1 MISRFL
7 KQFAPRTLYGR
18 AAAILL
24 LPMLTLQLAVA
35 AVFVQRHFE
44 DVTAQ
49 MTNNLLLEVELVLR
63 ALERQ
68 PLAEV
73 QQGLAEE
80 LKIELRS
87 WDGVPS
93 GNRMVF
99 YDVSGRTIMPL
110 MRSRLEGLREIDL
123 SDLDFVALGLL
134 SAKGPVQMI
143 LSRDRVS
150 ASNPHQVLVLMV
162 FTGVF
167 MTLIAYMFLRNQLR
181 PIKRLSVA
189 AAAFGRGQRVA
200 LTPSGAL
207 EVKAAGQ
214 AFLDMRDRIE
224 RQIEQRTMMLSGV
237 SHDLRTPITRLQLA
251 LELLEGPEVEDLKKD
266 VSAMQMM
273 VDSFLNYARD
283 WAADP
288 VENVDLVALG
298 AGLAG
303 RMTPPAG
310 FEIAGAPRLCAL
322 RPVPIGRA
330 IENLLVN
337 ASRYGSQIIL
347 ELQFEQTSL
356 RITVHDDGPGIPEVQ
371 RESAAKPFVRLEAAR
386 GQNQGS
392 GVGLGLAIAADVAR
406 LHGGQLVLGD
416 SVKLGGLSAEIR
428 LPL

>member
-1 MISRFL
+1 MIGRFL

-44 DVTAQ
+44 DVTEQ

-63 ALERQ
+63 ALERH
-68 PLAEV
+68 PVDEV
-73 QQGLAEE
+73 SQGLAAE
-80 LKIELRS
+80 LNIDLQS
-87 WDGVPS
+87 WDGVPRD
-93 GNRMVF
+93 NRLMF
-99 YDVSGRTIMPL
+99 YDISGRTIIPL

-123 SDLDFVALGLL
+123 SDLDFVVLGLMT
-134 SAKGPVQMI
+134 AKGPIQLI

-162 FTGVF
+162 FTGIF
-167 MTLIAYMFLRNQLR
+167 MTLIAYIFLRNQLR

-189 AAAFGRGQRVA
+189 SAAFGRGQRVA
-200 LTPSGAL
+200 LSPSGAL
-207 EVKAAGQ
+207 EVRTAGQ

-224 RQIEQRTMMLSGV
+224 RQIEQRIMMLSGV
-237 SHDLRTPITRLQLA
+237 IHDLRTPITRLQLA
-251 LELLEGPEVEDLKKD
+251 LELMEGPEVEDLKKD
-266 VSAMQMM
+266 VSSMQMM

-283 WAADP
+283 LAADP
-288 VENVDLVALG
+288 VENVDLVAL
-298 AGLAG
+298 ASELAA
-303 RMTPPAG
+303 RMTPPAR
-310 FEIAGAPRLCAL
+310 FELAGAPRLCAL

-330 IENLLVN
+330 IQNLLVN
-337 ASRYGSQIIL
+337 AGRYGTQSIL
-347 ELQFEQTSL
+347 ALHFKETGLW
-356 RITVHDDGPGIPEVQ
+356 ITVHDDGPDIPEVQ
-371 RESAAKPFVRLEAAR
+371 REAAAKPFVRLEAAR

-406 LHGGQLVLGD
+406 SHGGQLVLDD
-416 SVKLGGLSAEIR
+416 SAKLGGLSAEIR